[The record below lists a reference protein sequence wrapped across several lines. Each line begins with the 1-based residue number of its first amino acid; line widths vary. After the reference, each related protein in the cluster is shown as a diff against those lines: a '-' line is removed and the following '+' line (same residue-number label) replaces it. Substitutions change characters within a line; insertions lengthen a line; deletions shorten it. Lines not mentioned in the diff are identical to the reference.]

1 MKINFVVVSQLLKQS
16 QALLKSG
23 YLTFVL
29 SIVSLFLFS
38 SIPILIPLL
47 LVTALLAIH
56 HYLFIRIEF
65 DRGLLQHMVDQPED
79 IDRLTQQLDQSL
91 LNLQLIPS
99 SKTGRDW
106 SIRFKGCLRLL
117 KIQIIIVLIQYSV
130 FIVLFYKLAHR

>member
-1 MKINFVVVSQLLKQS
+1 MKMNFVVVNQLLKQS
-16 QALLKSG
+16 QSILKSG
-23 YLTFVL
+23 YLAFVL

-38 SIPILIPLL
+38 SIPILIPLS

-79 IDRLTQQLDQSL
+79 IESLTQQLDQSL
-91 LNLQLIPS
+91 LNLKLIPS
-99 SKTGRDW
+99 NKTGRDW
-106 SIRFKGCLRLL
+106 SERFKGCFRLF
-117 KIQIIIVLIQYSV
+117 KIQVMIALIQYSV

>member
-1 MKINFVVVSQLLKQS
+1 MKMNFVVVNQLLKQS
-16 QALLKSG
+16 QSILKSG
-23 YLTFVL
+23 YLAFVL

-38 SIPILIPLL
+38 SIPILIPLS

-79 IDRLTQQLDQSL
+79 IESLTQQLDQSL
-91 LNLQLIPS
+91 LNLKLIPS
-99 SKTGRDW
+99 NKTGRDW
-106 SIRFKGCLRLL
+106 SERFKGCLRLF
-117 KIQIIIVLIQYSV
+117 KIQVMIALIQYSV

>member
-1 MKINFVVVSQLLKQS
+1 MRMNFVVVSQLLKQS
-16 QALLKSG
+16 QSILKSG
-23 YLTFVL
+23 YLAFVL
-29 SIVSLFLFS
+29 SIITLSLFS
-38 SIPILIPLL
+38 KMQILIPLL
-47 LVTALLAIH
+47 LVTGLLAIH

-79 IDRLTQQLDQSL
+79 VESLTQQLDQSL
-91 LNLQLIPS
+91 LNLKLIPS

>member
-1 MKINFVVVSQLLKQS
+1 MKMNFAVVSQLLKQS
-16 QALLKSG
+16 QSILKSG
-23 YLTFVL
+23 YLAFVL
-29 SIVSLFLFS
+29 SIITLSLFS
-38 SIPILIPLL
+38 KMQILIPLL
-47 LVTALLAIH
+47 LVTGLLAIH

-79 IDRLTQQLDQSL
+79 VESLTQQLDQSL
-91 LNLQLIPS
+91 LNLKLIPS

-117 KIQIIIVLIQYSV
+117 KIQIVIVLIQYSV

>member
-1 MKINFVVVSQLLKQS
+1 MKMNFVVVSQLLKQS
-16 QALLKSG
+16 QSILKSG
-23 YLTFVL
+23 YLAFVL
-29 SIVSLFLFS
+29 SIITLSLFS
-38 SIPILIPLL
+38 KMQILIPLL
-47 LVTALLAIH
+47 LVTGLLAIH

-79 IDRLTQQLDQSL
+79 VESLTQQLDQSL
-91 LNLQLIPS
+91 LNLKLIPS

-117 KIQIIIVLIQYSV
+117 KIQIVIVLIQYSV

>member
-1 MKINFVVVSQLLKQS
+1 MKMNFVVASQLLKQS
-16 QALLKSG
+16 QRLLKSG
-23 YLTFVL
+23 YLVFVL
-29 SIVSLFLFS
+29 SVVSLFLFS
-38 SIPILIPLL
+38 KMQILIPLL
-47 LVTALLAIH
+47 LVTGLLAIH

-79 IDRLTQQLDQSL
+79 VESLTQQLDQSL
-91 LNLQLIPS
+91 LNLKLIPS

-117 KIQIIIVLIQYSV
+117 KIQIVIVLIQYSV

>member
-1 MKINFVVVSQLLKQS
+1 MNFVVVSQLLKQS
-16 QALLKSG
+16 QSILKSG
-23 YLTFVL
+23 YLAFVL
-29 SIVSLFLFS
+29 SIITLSLFS
-38 SIPILIPLL
+38 KMQILIPLL
-47 LVTALLAIH
+47 LVTGLLAIH

-79 IDRLTQQLDQSL
+79 VESLTQQLDQSL
-91 LNLQLIPS
+91 LNLKLIPS

-117 KIQIIIVLIQYSV
+117 KIQIVIVLIQYSV

>member
-1 MKINFVVVSQLLKQS
+1 MKMNFVVVNQLLKQS
-16 QALLKSG
+16 QSILKSG
-23 YLTFVL
+23 YLAFVL

-38 SIPILIPLL
+38 SIPILIPLS

-79 IDRLTQQLDQSL
+79 LESLTQQLDQSL
-91 LNLQLIPS
+91 LNLKLIPS
-99 SKTGRDW
+99 CKTGRDW

-117 KIQIIIVLIQYSV
+117 KIQIVIVLIQYSV

>member
-1 MKINFVVVSQLLKQS
+1 MKMNFVVVSQLLKQTQS
-16 QALLKSG
+16 ILKSG
-23 YLTFVL
+23 YLAFVL
-29 SIVSLFLFS
+29 SIITLSLFS
-38 SIPILIPLL
+38 KMQILIPLL
-47 LVTALLAIH
+47 LVTGLLAIH

-79 IDRLTQQLDQSL
+79 VESLTQQLDQSL
-91 LNLQLIPS
+91 LNLKLIPS

-106 SIRFKGCLRLL
+106 SIRFKGCLKLL